1 MKSGILFCPVETA
14 ICPVEWLLSC
24 PQLRLVRVQT
34 APVQQT
40 TQTSEKSFVPIGAK
54 MAGKNTFPQPV
65 VDFLLKHE
73 GFSLKESLHQIKYE
87 HRQAFL
93 DNLATILQTANTKH
107 LTSEQMEQVVK
118 DFAETWIDWN
128 EKAPEKN
135 SALEKQIFR
144 ASCISAAFGLLIT
157 LTIFCL
163 ILVLLAIE
171 RNTRLA
177 TQKNE

>member
-1 MKSGILFCPVETA
+1 
-14 ICPVEWLLSC
+14 
-24 PQLRLVRVQT
+24 
-34 APVQQT
+34 
-40 TQTSEKSFVPIGAK
+40 
-54 MAGKNTFPQPV
+54 

-73 GFSLKESLHQIKYE
+73 GYSLKEWLHQIKYE

-93 DNLATILQTANTKH
+93 DNLATILQTVKTKH
-107 LTSEQMEQVVK
+107 LTNEQAEQVVK

-128 EKAPEKN
+128 EKAPEKD
-135 SALEKQIFR
+135 STLEKQIFR
-144 ASCISAAFGLLIT
+144 ASCISVAFGLLIT

-177 TQKNE
+177 IKKTG